1 MQAAIKTLVNL
12 FKRATAADYVGE
24 PVSQSEHALQ
34 AAALAQASGDVELQL
49 AALLHDV
56 GHLCFPDA
64 EQMDNV
70 GTLEHEMLGADYLTA
85 LGFSNRVA
93 TLVAGHVDAKRYLVS
108 TNQVYSSKLSDASRK
123 TLEFQGGAMS
133 PLETQKFKNSPDH
146 HDLLKLRAWDEA
158 AKVPGKNVPGF
169 EHYLPIIEQHLDRQ
183 RLSMAQ
189 VESFHRQGF
198 LQLTDV
204 FTTEQINRLESRAT
218 ALGLLPETPKKWMKY
233 FESSAGG
240 DRLLCR
246 VENFTQFESVLGA
259 FIDGPKFLNLVTQLM
274 GEPAC
279 LFKEKI
285 NFKLPGAAGFEP
297 HQDAPA
303 FTSFGHDY
311 HMTLMLSF
319 DDSTEENGCLE
330 VAAGEWPSQNLP
342 LKPDL
347 TIAAD
352 TAAQLNWQPVATKAG
367 DILLFGSYLPHRS
380 GPNNATTPRRA
391 LYATYNRAVDGDVRN
406 HYFAEKR
413 RIFPPDIERE
423 AGKDYGDSGV
433 FNVGNPISTTAST
446 TINTPGS
453 SEEQQN

>member
-1 MQAAIKTLVNL
+1 VQAAIKILVNL
-12 FKRATAADYVGE
+12 FKKAAAADYVGE

-34 AAALAQASGDVELQL
+34 AAALASVSGDVELLL
-49 AALLHDV
+49 AALLHDI

-70 GTLEHEMLGADYLTA
+70 GTLEHEMLGADYLTT
-85 LGFSNRVA
+85 LGFSRRVA
-93 TLVAGHVDAKRYLVS
+93 SLVAGHVDAKRYLVA
-108 TNQVYSSKLSDASRK
+108 TNQVYSDKLSDASRQ

-133 PLETQKFKNSPDH
+133 PLEAEQFEMNPLH

-158 AKVPGKNVPGF
+158 AKLRGKDVPGF
-169 EHYLPIIEQHLDRQ
+169 DHYLPIIEQHLQGQ
-183 RLSMAQ
+183 RLSPGQ

-204 FTTEQINRLESRAT
+204 FNHEQIDRLQGRAT
-218 ALGLLPETPKKWMKY
+218 ALGLLPEAPGKWMKY
-233 FESSAGG
+233 FESSANG

-246 VENFTQFESVLGA
+246 IENFTQHESVLGA
-259 FIDGPKFLNLVTQLM
+259 IIDGPRFLDLVSQLM

-285 NFKLPGAAGFEP
+285 NFKLPGAAGFQP

-311 HMTLMLSF
+311 HITLMLSF
-319 DDSTEENGCLE
+319 DDSTEDNGCLE
-330 VAAGEWPSQNLP
+330 VAPGEWPKQNLP
-342 LKPDL
+342 FKADL
-347 TIAAD
+347 TIADD
-352 TAAQLNWQPVATKAG
+352 TVEQMDWQSVATTAG

-380 GPNNATTPRRA
+380 GPNKASTPRRA
-391 LYATYNRAVDGDVRN
+391 LYATYNRAVDGNVRDE
-406 HYFAEKR
+406 YFSEKR
-413 RIFPPDIERE
+413 RVFPPDVERE

-433 FNVGNPISTTAST
+433 FNVGNPVSAAD
-446 TINTPGS
+446 PDRR
-453 SEEQQN
+453 